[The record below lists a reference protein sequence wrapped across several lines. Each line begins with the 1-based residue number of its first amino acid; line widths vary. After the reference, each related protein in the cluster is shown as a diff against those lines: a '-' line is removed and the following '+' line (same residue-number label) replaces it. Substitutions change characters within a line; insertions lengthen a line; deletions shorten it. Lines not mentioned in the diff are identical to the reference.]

1 MTRAERRAAAPAL
14 ELAFAVPERGLDIAF
29 TVPAGST
36 TALIGG
42 NGAGKSSTFAV
53 LSGLLRPARSRVVLG
68 DTTLS
73 DSAARRWRAPHARG
87 VVQLMQH
94 PLLFPTM
101 SVADN
106 AAFGLQAAGTQAA
119 ASRAAARDM
128 LARVG
133 AGELAERRPDRL
145 SGGQAQRVAVCRA
158 LVNAPVVV
166 LADEPTGNL
175 DPDNAGL
182 VMAALADAAA
192 EGRTVVVAT
201 HDPAVVARADEVVR
215 L

>member
-1 MTRAERRAAAPAL
+1 
-14 ELAFAVPERGLDIAF
+14 
-29 TVPAGST
+29 
-36 TALIGG
+36 
-42 NGAGKSSTFAV
+42 
-53 LSGLLRPARSRVVLG
+53 
-68 DTTLS
+68 
-73 DSAARRWRAPHARG
+73 
-87 VVQLMQH
+87 
-94 PLLFPTM
+94 M

-106 AAFGLQAAGTQAA
+106 AAFGLQAAGTPAA

-158 LVNAPVVV
+158 LVNAPAVV

-182 VMAALADAAA
+182 VMDALADAAA